1 VAQSKTPQHGRTSTQ
16 AEVAYMPTSEMTT
29 PLSQQAFME
38 RSRGGELSRLVRR
51 RVYVT
56 SEGEESE
63 GITD

>member
-1 VAQSKTPQHGRTSTQ
+1 
-16 AEVAYMPTSEMTT
+16 MPTSEMTT